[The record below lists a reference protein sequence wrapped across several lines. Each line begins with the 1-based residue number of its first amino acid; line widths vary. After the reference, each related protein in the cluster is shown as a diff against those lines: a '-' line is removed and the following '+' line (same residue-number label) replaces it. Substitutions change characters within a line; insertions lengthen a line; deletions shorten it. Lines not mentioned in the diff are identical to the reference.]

1 MEKIHHWVIDHDDRW
16 SFILLY
22 VGAAVILSIFANLF
36 WVAMLA
42 VVHIG
47 IELWR
52 HVAAGNRHPVLQAIW
67 CTKLDI
73 SLILFSLVIAIYADA
88 VMAALGLGQ
97 AARGGAM
104 AGSRIVARF
113 AIIERALRVF
123 FMTVDD
129 FARIAQLVFKSR
141 KGKKA
146 AAGGPLPNE
155 ALEHEAE
162 VNAHG
167 LSGGDIFSLGFG
179 ALCAALIFA
188 APALID
194 ISLDD
199 ALRIIGNELHP

>member
-1 MEKIHHWVIDHDDRW
+1 MEKIKNWVLDHDERW
-16 SFILLY
+16 SFIALY
-22 VGAAVILSIFANLF
+22 VGAAVLLSIFANLF

-73 SLILFSLVIAIYADA
+73 ALILFSLVIVVYADV

-97 AARGGAM
+97 AARGAAM
-104 AGSRIVARF
+104 AGGKIVTRF
-113 AIIERALRVF
+113 AIIERALRVV

-129 FARIAQLVFKSR
+129 FARVAQLVFKSR
-141 KGKKA
+141 KGKN
-146 AAGGPLPNE
+146 AAGGPLPDE
-155 ALEHEAE
+155 ALDHEAE
-162 VNAHG
+162 MQAHG

-179 ALCAALIFA
+179 ALCAGLIIMS
-188 APALID
+188 PALID
-194 ISLDD
+194 IDFSDV
-199 ALRIIGNELHP
+199 LRLIGNELHP